1 MRVHVVHPGLH
12 MSSESRVVIK
22 TKTHLALL
30 PFEHRLREVRLS
42 LAIGRG
48 PSGQPVVQVV
58 IEALLL
64 PRGRVRLEEQHHGLW
79 NAMEA
84 AVDRIGPAVLLGL
97 EGGSRVGSSGADGGR
112 L

>member
-64 PRGRVRLEEQHHGLW
+64 PR
-79 NAMEA
+79 A
-84 AVDRIGPAVLLGL
+84 AFVSKSNTMA
-97 EGGSRVGSSGADGGR
+97 SGTPWR
-112 L
+112 PR